1 MVDYV
6 VKNQIYIITV
16 IALIAAW
23 RGRDGIKKTIRKILQ
38 LSPAALTL
46 LGTSLEMKIL
56 RYYPRPTAVHPQV
69 NLKLSSLR
77 RTDLDK
83 N

>member
-1 MVDYV
+1 M
-6 VKNQIYIITV
+6 T
-16 IALIAAW
+16 ALILAW
-23 RGRDGIKKTIRKILQ
+23 RGRDGIKKTTRKILQ
-38 LSPAALTL
+38 LSTAASTL

-56 RYYPRPTAVHPQV
+56 RDHPTPTGVHPQV

-83 N
+83 K